1 MDHLTSM
8 AVFARVV
15 EAQSFSSAAR
25 ALGLS
30 KSAVSKHIG
39 RLEDRLGARLLNR
52 TTRRLSL
59 TEMGEVYYRHCA
71 RILREA
77 EEADLEVGRLQDEPR
92 GTLRINAPMSF
103 GVLHLAPCLPGFMEA
118 HPHVRVEVSLD
129 DRFVDVVEEGYDLVV
144 RIGNLA
150 DSSLIARKLAESR
163 TMIVATPAYWQT
175 NGRPRH
181 PRDLSRH
188 NCLEYAYLS
197 TRNEWRFRSADGG
210 ETIAVRISGTLNANN
225 GQILCDAALA
235 GAGVA
240 RLPAF
245 IIGSDVAA
253 GRLEAVLTEFAP
265 VPVDIYAVYPHN
277 RHLSAKVRA
286 FIDHYVD
293 WLRQRRQEM
302 PFS

>member
-39 RLEDRLGARLLNR
+39 RLEDRLAARLLNR

-103 GVLHLAPCLPGFMEA
+103 GLLHLAPCLPGFMERY
-118 HPHVRVEVSLD
+118 PHVRVEVSLD
-129 DRFVDVVEEGYDLVV
+129 DRFVDVVDEGYDLVV

-163 TMIVATPAYWQT
+163 TMVVATPGYWDT
-175 NGRPRH
+175 HGRPQH
-181 PRDLSRH
+181 PRDLARH

-197 TRNEWRFRSADGG
+197 TRNEWRFRAREGG
-210 ETIAVRISGTLNANN
+210 ETIAVRVSGALNANN
-225 GQILCDAALA
+225 GQILRDAALA
-235 GAGVA
+235 GTGVA

-245 IIGSDVAA
+245 IVGTEIAA
-253 GRLEAVLTEFAP
+253 GLIEPVLEDFAP
-265 VPVDIYAVYPHN
+265 PPVDIFAVYPHN
-277 RHLSAKVRA
+277 RHLSAKVRS

-293 WLRQRRQEM
+293 WLRQRRQDM